1 MFTLLFPLGVYL
13 LNVLWAGK
21 QVKGCPLKVSIRPRC
36 DAGRVLCSGEGLK
49 GGGLGEKLKVFID
62 TKRAGPGELSAH
74 CSGPHKVAHC
84 ELIDQLD
91 GTFFLFLKPQ
101 EGGKHMLTVKYGGEH
116 VNGEYS
122 FLSLMVFISNKLS
135 RKSICYQSCRCSGSI
150 KGQSVW
156 TGNRTRCSPS
166 LPKSVH
172 M

>member
-1 MFTLLFPLGVYL
+1 M
-13 LNVLWAGK
+13 
-21 QVKGCPLKVSIRPRC
+21 KGCPLKVSIRPRC
-36 DAGRVLCSGEGLK
+36 DASRVLCSGEGLK

-116 VNGEYS
+116 VNGEYN
-122 FLSLMVFISNKLS
+122 FLNQF
-135 RKSICYQSCRCSGSI
+135 
-150 KGQSVW
+150 
-156 TGNRTRCSPS
+156 
-166 LPKSVH
+166 
-172 M
+172 